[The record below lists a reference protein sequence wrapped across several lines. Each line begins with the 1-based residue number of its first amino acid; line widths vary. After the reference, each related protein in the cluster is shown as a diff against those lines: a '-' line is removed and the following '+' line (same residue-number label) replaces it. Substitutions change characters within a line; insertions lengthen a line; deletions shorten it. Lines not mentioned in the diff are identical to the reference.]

1 MKKALFGSIVL
12 ILIGLMIYTNYT
24 LNHLSNDNKEL
35 EEKIINIKKDIEKA
49 KDDSIKYIED
59 EATLKEENK
68 DKLEELKIWK
78 KAQTKLEKAL

>member
-68 DKLEELKIWK
+68 DKLEELEIWK

>member
-59 EATLKEENK
+59 EATLKDENK
-68 DKLEELKIWK
+68 DKLEELEIWK